1 MPCGGARAWMGARN
15 APPAPAAPVEVE
27 SRLKGVGDEWSSR
40 RGDSRTGAL
49 HVEEAVGGEASL
61 ATLHLCL
68 VGLEDF
74 RVKPAVQTGARTEHV
89 GREVHSVVVE
99 ADLGEGRRK
108 LTVKRHVELVDVP
121 I

>member
-1 MPCGGARAWMGARN
+1 MTRGGVRTLNGVRKDLT
-15 APPAPAAPVEVE
+15 APAAPVEVE

-49 HVEEAVGGEASL
+49 HIEEAVGGEASL
-61 ATLHLCL
+61 TALHLCL

-89 GREVHSVVVE
+89 GREVHGSAVE
-99 ADLGEGRRK
+99 ADLGEVRPR
-108 LTVKRHVELVDVP
+108 L
-121 I
+121 